1 MWCLGFHHRQ
11 WPKSATIA
19 ALDTLTSGCPR
30 LRRRYKVVHLLPSGN
45 VHDGGEMERVVV
57 DDQAASLI
65 ALNVDSG
72 KMETRGIQTARDEL
86 CDTIKRTTEPDT
98 RVGGRHIHGFASS
111 MAEEEDGAYMRLLL
125 VVAVKHED
133 FTHPRALAS
142 NLAQPL
148 GYQTLRSRRYHRSND
163 QK

>member
-11 WPKSATIA
+11 WAEVSNN
-19 ALDTLTSGCPR
+19 SGIRHFDIWVPR

-125 VVAVKHED
+125 VVAVKNED